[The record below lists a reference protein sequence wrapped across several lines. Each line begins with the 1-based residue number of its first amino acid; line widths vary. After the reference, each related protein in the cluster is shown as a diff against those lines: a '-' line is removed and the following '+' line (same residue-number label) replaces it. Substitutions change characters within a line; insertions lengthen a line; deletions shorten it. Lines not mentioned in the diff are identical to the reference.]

1 MVRINVPQMIW
12 ASDIVSSLTDCIP
25 TSYNSTYTI
34 YLFQAFSD
42 SELLI
47 ICTPTFET
55 APNIGFPAIGALN
68 WESAVVARLILHP

>member
-1 MVRINVPQMIW
+1 MVRVSVPQMIW

-25 TSYNSTYTI
+25 TSYSSTYTI

-42 SELLI
+42 SELMI

-55 APNIGFPAIGALN
+55 APNMGFSAI
-68 WESAVVARLILHP
+68 EC

>member
-1 MVRINVPQMIW
+1 MVQINVPQMIW

-25 TSYNSTYTI
+25 TSYSSTYTI
-34 YLFQAFSD
+34 YIFQAFSD

-55 APNIGFPAIGALN
+55 APNMGFPAIGCLI
-68 WESAVVARLILHP
+68 ESLLSLHV